1 MDKEATM
8 IISAIDPSINSSGVV
23 KYTLDDDLYIQ
34 KKEYLGFT
42 DKKKFQSK
50 NILPYVKKQFKT
62 DYDQYNWMY
71 SEITKFITGT
81 TYVGIEGYAFGSIGK
96 VFQIGEFC
104 GGIKL
109 LCYNLGMK
117 LRIHDPLSIKL
128 FSTGSGKA
136 DKQEICQVYSKLPAS
151 EKLDLDESF
160 FTQKGSPAED
170 IVDAYWICNLL
181 WLELKLRKGLIA
193 LKDLPEEQIR
203 VMNRVTKAHPTNLLD
218 TEFLSKE

>member
-1 MDKEATM
+1 MK
-8 IISAIDPSINSSGVV
+8 ISAIDPSINSSGVV
-23 KYTLDDDLYIQ
+23 SFDLDSELNITSRR
-34 KKEYLGFT
+34 YLGFS
-42 DKKKFQSK
+42 DKKKFQFK
-50 NILPYVKKQFKT
+50 HIIPFTKKQFRNEF
-62 DYDQYNWMY
+62 DQNNWMY
-71 SEITKFITGT
+71 GQILNFVIGSS
-81 TYVGIEGYAFGSIGK
+81 YVGIEGYAFGATGR
-96 VFQIGEFC
+96 VFQIAEFC

-109 LCYNLGMK
+109 KCYDLEMK

-128 FSTGSGKA
+128 FSTGKGNS
-136 DKQEICQVYSKLPAS
+136 DKSEMCQAYSKLPAS

-181 WLELKLRKGLIA
+181 WLELKLRKGSIA